1 VERNGRRPSAL
12 ISGGLGFIGSA
23 IAQQLLALDMDVTV
37 VDNKRSNVLHEDEL
51 QDRHSRLRFVEAGI
65 CEFLRDSPPR
75 WRCDVVIHAASYVG
89 AVGILPFAGG
99 MAAEMVSATT
109 DVVNFCVRSNAELI
123 NISSSEVYGRSGVL
137 TEQDDLR
144 VPPYF
149 NARIEYALAKL
160 TGEAVVANSAD
171 KGLRALSI
179 RPFNV
184 IGPRQSRAGGFVF
197 PTFVQQALGGLP
209 LTVFGS
215 GRQRRS
221 FVGIDDVVSFVVRC
235 LRTAFPRG
243 ATVNVGNPDNT
254 VSIAELAERICTRL
268 RSSSPIAHVDPRA
281 IYGAQYRD
289 AESTDKIC
297 KVATA
302 ASWGWTPQQSL
313 DDLIDHTAAFFRHAR
328 DTRGADARL

>member
-1 VERNGRRPSAL
+1 MEGNVRHRSAL

-23 IAQQLLALDMDVTV
+23 IAQQLLALDLEVTV

-51 QDRHSRLRFVEAGI
+51 LDPHSRLRFVEADI
-65 CEFLRDSPPR
+65 CEFLRNSSPR
-75 WRCDVVIHAASYVG
+75 WRCDLVIHAASYVG

-99 MAAEMVSATT
+99 MAAEMVNATA
-109 DVVNFCVRSNAELI
+109 DVVSFCVRSNAELI

-221 FVGIDDVVSFVVRC
+221 FIGVDDVVSFVMHC
-235 LRTAFPRG
+235 LRMPFPRG
-243 ATVNVGNPDNT
+243 ATVNIGNPDNT
-254 VSIAELAERICTRL
+254 ISIQELAERICARL
-268 RSSSPIAHVDPRA
+268 RSASGIAHVDPRTLH
-281 IYGAQYRD
+281 GSQYRD
-289 AESTDKIC
+289 AESVDKLC
-297 KVATA
+297 RLSTS
-302 ASWGWTPQQSL
+302 ASWGWAPQQTL
-313 DDLIDHTAAFFRHAR
+313 DDLIDQTATFYRHAR
-328 DTRGADARL
+328 DARGADARL